1 MVSFP
6 ILGPFGPRRFCPHRR
21 GRVALVQ
28 YCLLDGTR
36 VQDEARTLDEI
47 KALGQ
52 RLNAQNPGSVVL
64 IERPSGRLGMAERL
78 ALFQRSD
85 VLVGTAI
92 REGHTLYPS
101 EYALARALKGRPGVI
116 LASEFSATSTLMSGA
131 VNVNPFD
138 VPSVAAALDTAL
150 SMDAVEKRDRLDR
163 DLPYVKSRPS
173 GRWTQEILEDME
185 TVRSRRPVVLWCLHA
200 IDATR
205 LQE

>member
-1 MVSFP
+1 
-6 ILGPFGPRRFCPHRR
+6 
-21 GRVALVQ
+21 
-28 YCLLDGTR
+28 
-36 VQDEARTLDEI
+36 
-47 KALGQ
+47 
-52 RLNAQNPGSVVL
+52 
-64 IERPSGRLGMAERL
+64 MAERL

-163 DLPYVKSRPS
+163 DLPYVKTPFSSRK
-173 GRWTQEILEDME
+173 
-185 TVRSRRPVVLWCLHA
+185 
-200 IDATR
+200 
-205 LQE
+205 